1 MEITA
6 LDWTFLTFMTLF
18 FAFLFGVN
26 YFLAQGLE
34 TEHADPG
41 ENVDWTARARRQQR
55 REEVGL
61 DLAALLLYTTVYDT
75 LLACC
80 QDLAIDM
87 ELRRRNSFGE
97 QQEEEGAPDTSL
109 PLMDENP
116 LSLTVGNGGL
126 VSGT

>member
-1 MEITA
+1 MRFSWPH
-6 LDWTFLTFMTLF
+6 DWHLKFM
-18 FAFLFGVN
+18 
-26 YFLAQGLE
+26 
-34 TEHADPG
+34 
-41 ENVDWTARARRQQR
+41 ENVIIIKEFNWWFIP
-55 REEVGL
+55 G
-61 DLAALLLYTTVYDT
+61 